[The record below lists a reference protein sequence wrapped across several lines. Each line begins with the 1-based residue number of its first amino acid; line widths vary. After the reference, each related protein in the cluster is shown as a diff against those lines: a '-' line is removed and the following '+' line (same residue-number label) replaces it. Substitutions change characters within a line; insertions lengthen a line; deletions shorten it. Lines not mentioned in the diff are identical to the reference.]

1 MLKKGKHVHRWG
13 QKAYKIW
20 FGDVKNAQ
28 SSALTRLK
36 SVQLPYKRPEIAAK
50 MPKLGQICI
59 NEAKTVMKRSFEDAG
74 KCPNMLPRIPKWS

>member
-1 MLKKGKHVHRWG
+1 
-13 QKAYKIW
+13 
-20 FGDVKNAQ
+20 
-28 SSALTRLK
+28 
-36 SVQLPYKRPEIAAK
+36 LPYKRPEIAAK